1 MNMNKNL
8 IAAVLATMAMGSLVS
23 TAHAAN
29 QGSGTVTF
37 TGSIIN
43 APCSIAPES
52 ADQTVN
58 LGSVSNKALA
68 DGHKSSPQNFNIK
81 LQDCD
86 LTGLAKNTITAT
98 FTGAPSKANANN
110 LGMSGTASGAA
121 IVLSQGGTDIK
132 LGEPTT
138 AIKVSDGSNIL
149 AFTAYLQGESTTT
162 TPTGGGTATTTYS
175 KIVPGDFKSVANFTL
190 AYQ

>member
-8 IAAVLATMAMGSLVS
+8 IAAVLATMAMGSVVS

-29 QGSGTVTF
+29 QGNGSVTF

-52 ADQTVN
+52 VDQTVN

-68 DGHKSSPQNFNIK
+68 NGNKSSPQSFQIK

-86 LTGLAKNTITAT
+86 LTGLAKNTVTAT
-98 FTGAPSKANANN
+98 FTGTPSKVNADN
-110 LGMSGTASGAA
+110 LGLTGTAKGAS
-121 IVLSQGGTDIK
+121 IVLTQGGTDIK
-132 LGEPTT
+132 LGE
-138 AIKVSDGSNIL
+138 AASASKLGDGTNIL
-149 AFTAYLQGESTTT
+149 AFAAYLQGESTTT
-162 TPTGGGTATTTYS
+162 TPTGGTATTTYS
-175 KIVPGDFKSVANFTL
+175 TIVPGDFTSVANFTL